1 MSNENCGANYL
12 SWALNYLNMDET
24 MCAYLQ
30 TPYRVIS
37 VELPLPR
44 KDGIAVFKGYR
55 VQHNHARGPFKG
67 GLRYHPDLNLEHAHA
82 LAELMTWKT
91 ALMNIPFGG
100 AKGGI
105 TCNPAELDEREREFL
120 TKLYT
125 RRMARLLG
133 PDCDIPAPD
142 MGTGPQEMAWIYD
155 AYGGYQGGHHP
166 DVVTGKPLQ
175 LGGSE
180 GRVAATGRGVFL
192 VTKWA
197 AEAADMGLTDRTI
210 AIQGFGNV
218 GAYAAQYLQKAGCKI
233 VAVSDAGGALYN
245 KKGLDIEALYDNC
258 NEKKCSVGKATR
270 YGESIEQD
278 RVLSMDVDILIPAAI
293 GGAIHKDNASNVHA
307 RMVVEAA
314 NMPITHEGEKILAKN
329 DIVIIPD
336 IMANAGGV
344 TVSYLE
350 WIQNRSGL
358 IWSKKEVE
366 ERTYEIMHRA
376 WKTLCE
382 RHRKNELS
390 YRQAAYLIAVERVA
404 QSSELR
410 GYT

>member
-1 MSNENCGANYL
+1 MSKENCGV
-12 SWALNYLNMDET
+12 NYLNWALKYLKMDET
-24 MCAYLQ
+24 LCAYLQ

-37 VELPLPR
+37 VELPLRR

-105 TCNPAELDEREREFL
+105 TCNPAELDDREREFL

-155 AYGGYQGGHHP
+155 AYSGYQGGHHP

-175 LGGSE
+175 LGGSA
-180 GRVAATGRGVFL
+180 GRTAATGRGVFL

-197 AEAADMGLTDRTI
+197 AEAADMGLKDATI

-218 GAYAAQYLQKAGCKI
+218 GAHAAQYLQKAGCKI
-233 VAVSDAGGALYN
+233 IAVSDADGALYN
-245 KKGLDIEALYDNC
+245 KEGLDSETLYSTC
-258 NEKKCSVGKATR
+258 SEKNISVGKATSH
-270 YGESIEQD
+270 GDPIQQD
-278 RVLSMDVDILIPAAI
+278 RVLALDVDILIPAAI
-293 GGAIHKDNASNVHA
+293 GGAIHRDNASKVNA

-314 NMPITHEGEKILAKN
+314 NMPITQDGEKILERKE
-329 DIVIIPD
+329 IVIIPD

-350 WIQNRSGL
+350 WMQNRSGL
-358 IWSKKEVE
+358 IWSRKEVE
-366 ERTYEIMHRA
+366 ERTYEIMHQA

-382 RHRKNELS
+382 SRHQNELN
-390 YRQAAYLIAVERVA
+390 YRQAAYLIAVKRVA

>member
-1 MSNENCGANYL
+1 
-12 SWALNYLNMDET
+12 
-24 MCAYLQ
+24 
-30 TPYRVIS
+30 
-37 VELPLPR
+37 
-44 KDGIAVFKGYR
+44 
-55 VQHNHARGPFKG
+55 
-67 GLRYHPDLNLEHAHA
+67 
-82 LAELMTWKT
+82 
-91 ALMNIPFGG
+91 
-100 AKGGI
+100 
-105 TCNPAELDEREREFL
+105 
-120 TKLYT
+120 
-125 RRMARLLG
+125 
-133 PDCDIPAPD
+133 
-142 MGTGPQEMAWIYD
+142 
-155 AYGGYQGGHHP
+155 
-166 DVVTGKPLQ
+166 
-175 LGGSE
+175 
-180 GRVAATGRGVFL
+180 
-192 VTKWA
+192 
-197 AEAADMGLTDRTI
+197 
-210 AIQGFGNV
+210 
-218 GAYAAQYLQKAGCKI
+218 LQKAGCKI

-329 DIVIIPD
+329 EIVIIPD

-382 RHRKNELS
+382 RHRQNELS